1 MKLDL
6 VLKGV
11 WFDRIESG
19 EKSHEYREIKP
30 YWIKRLT
37 GRLYGGDE
45 LSMLKRGAIGI
56 PSQSFKPYD
65 VVVFHRGYTK
75 QIMTFEIKHI
85 SITKDKNNDL
95 GEICFDI
102 CLGDRL

>member
-6 VLKGV
+6 VLTGA
-11 WFDRIESG
+11 WFDKIDSG
-19 EKSHEYREIKP
+19 VKTHEYREIKP
-30 YWIKRLT
+30 HWIKRLT

-45 LSMLKRGAIGI
+45 LAMLKRGAIGI
-56 PSQSFKPYD
+56 PSQSFKPYSI
-65 VVVFHRGYTK
+65 VVLRRGYTNK
-75 QIMTFEIKHI
+75 IMTFKIKGI